1 MSKNLASSNTHL
13 HPQILHH
20 YVVPIL
26 SERYYQI
33 FLKQDNYVS
42 RAATYFE
49 FPFSVSALQD
59 SAQSGC
65 ELCSSLVSDSLEE
78 GRTDDEKANERSSWS
93 TCSDD
98 GLSPEDEN
106 IRLRVSIGKIFYL
119 YDAEGGVGYM
129 GVLQFDTDRNGMWLW
144 HAALPSTTTS
154 IEKRIKRVNTLTE
167 AITPIAKQAAS
178 VSCTEKLSF

>member
-1 MSKNLASSNTHL
+1 MLYQFCQNAITRFFSS
-13 HPQILHH
+13 
-20 YVVPIL
+20 
-26 SERYYQI
+26 R
-33 FLKQDNYVS
+33 DNYVS
-42 RAATYFE
+42 RAAKYFE

-106 IRLRVSIGKIFYL
+106 IRVRVSSGKIFYL
-119 YDAEGGVGYM
+119 YDAEGGVGSGASCNLIPIGMVCGYGM
-129 GVLQFDTDRNGMWLW
+129 LLYPPRQLVLRKELDVL
-144 HAALPSTTTS
+144 
-154 IEKRIKRVNTLTE
+154 TL
-167 AITPIAKQAAS
+167 
-178 VSCTEKLSF
+178 